1 MGKNLTVTGT
11 GDSLFTNDF
20 PASYDVDQK
29 EVANLIGSCDI
40 RITNLETNLSEFGD
54 FGNAYS
60 GGTWLNTE
68 PKDFK
73 YLEGYG
79 FNYYGTAN
87 NHVMDYSY
95 HAMLDTIKELEKRG
109 YAHSGTGVDLEDAS
123 KPAIIEVDGKKIAI
137 IAVTTE
143 FEVAS
148 KAGVPTPLIKGRPG
162 VNYAGYTK
170 YFQIDKKDVDA
181 LEKIADKCYINA
193 QRNASIKSGF
203 TRPAPEGVYVFG
215 GVNFCYDGSRPETLC
230 IEADKQRIVNDI
242 KKAKEENDYVFV
254 LIHCHTMKGD
264 SRENV
269 PDHLIELS
277 RACIDAGADA
287 MIGGGTHQLRPIEIY
302 KGKPIIYSLG
312 DFIFQGMRVKHFAAD
327 FLQKWGCEPTAT
339 AYEGL
344 MARSQGGKYGLHAEE
359 TSFITVL
366 PIMEFDGNNKLVKME
381 LYPVY
386 LGFKRQG
393 DLNGLPYIAK
403 GEEAKMIFDIVD
415 RLSRPYGTDFE
426 FDGEKMTLK
435 IGE

>member
-1 MGKNLTVTGT
+1 MSKNLTITGT

-20 PASYDVDQK
+20 PQEYESDQK
-29 EVANLIGSCDI
+29 ELAEKIGECDI
-40 RITNLETNLSEFGD
+40 KITNLETNLSKFGD

-68 PKDFK
+68 PEDFK

-95 HAMLDTIKELEKRG
+95 HGMLDTIKELDKKG
-109 YAHSGTGVDLEDAS
+109 YAHSGTGIDLADAS
-123 KPAIIEVDGKKIAI
+123 KPAIIEVNGKKVAI

-148 KAGVPTPLIKGRPG
+148 KAGVPTPEIIGRPG

-170 YFQIDKKDVDA
+170 YYQIDSEDVKQ
-181 LEKIADKCYINA
+181 LEKIAEKCDINA
-193 QRNASIKSGF
+193 SRIQNIKSGF
-203 TRPAPEGVYVFG
+203 LRPSPEGIYNFG
-215 GVNFCYDGSRPETLC
+215 ALNFCYDGSKPDTICNE
-230 IEADKQRIVNDI
+230 IDKERIVNDI
-242 KKAKEENDYVFV
+242 KKAKAENDYVIV
-254 LIHCHTMKGD
+254 LIHCHTMKGK

-269 PDHLIELS
+269 PDHLEELS
-277 RACIDAGADA
+277 KACIDAGACA

-312 DFIFQGMRVKHFAAD
+312 DFIFQGMRVKKFPAD
-327 FLQKWGCEPTAT
+327 FLHKWGCSEKAT

-366 PIMEFDGNNKLVKME
+366 PKIEFDGDKLVSMV

-386 LGFKRQG
+386 LGFKREG

-403 GEEAKMIFDIVD
+403 GEEAKMIYDIVD
-415 RLSRPYGTDFE
+415 RLSRPYGTIFE

-435 IGE
+435 MGE